1 MPHIIERKAC
11 RIAVIVFAFWA
22 LPASAAPTDWASS
35 LDSFWGSVSSA
46 VERVIQWTRGAQP
59 SGAKQPARVPA
70 RLRTGNDQTPETS
83 GSCMDPFGKVIP
95 CPN

>member
-11 RIAVIVFAFWA
+11 RIAVMVFAFWA

-35 LDSFWGSVSSA
+35 LDSFWGSVTSRIERA
-46 VERVIQWTRGAQP
+46 VQGLLGAGP
-59 SGAKQPARVPA
+59 SGPRQQPRGPS
-70 RLRTGNDQTPETS
+70 RLRTGNDQTPEAS